1 VVAVVVLVRS
11 QVFEEEKSLG
21 IWGNS
26 SFFSLFSNLIFL
38 VLSYSIT
45 CSHTPYSSPHLCTS
59 FDIGAKCETLSK
71 ASKQSKSERDTKK
84 LQKPAK
90 LRAE

>member
-1 VVAVVVLVRS
+1 ML
-11 QVFEEEKSLG
+11 L
-21 IWGNS
+21 S
-26 SFFSLFSNLIFL
+26 SCQGLLLFLL
-38 VLSYSIT
+38 LHSI
-45 CSHTPYSSPHLCTS
+45 SS

-71 ASKQSKSERDTKK
+71 ASKQASKQSKSERDTKK